1 MSESDAIEGLRRSE
15 EKLRAYGEQHGLV
28 LREESPWPGYVP
40 ASQQPG
46 PVKHAVWSLA
56 GVLPGGAI
64 GRLRHQAMFGNT
76 FGMNVKLQHTL
87 MVCRIPESVGYV
99 PFLGCRP
106 DTIGGAMY
114 AWDNDNRPK
123 QSQVFESVEL
133 ERRYKVEVAAGQS
146 QNWIYQLFSPAF
158 IDWLADSTP
167 VDFGFKLDLGVFH
180 CETPNWRGQEG
191 STSGEVEPALLDVLL
206 ENGSRVASR
215 IRDEVLEEAA
225 ILGEPG
231 MVDSAEAYA
240 KWATAPK
247 HGRIIKS
254 ILWLAKVGQE
264 DDGTGKFASDRGLEK
279 ESPAQFHARY
289 IGLAMPGAAT
299 AVATGPLPK
308 GGRDGS
314 IAWLQFSSLVDM
326 EQEYVA
332 VTCRTE
338 TKLPAVWVDPDDVGA
353 PGVGAALPN
362 GAVAA
367 ATGEGWGISTCD
379 RSACVY
385 MRVEGTTPGAEIDR
399 FAGEAQRIIGL
410 LDSGG
415 PSETPQSPQLTK
427 PEPSP

>member
-1 MSESDAIEGLRRSE
+1 MSETEALEGLRRSE
-15 EKLRAYGEQHGLV
+15 EKLRAYGAEHGLV

-40 ASQQPG
+40 AAQQPG

-64 GRLRHQAMFGNT
+64 GRLRHQAIFGST
-76 FGMNVKLQHTL
+76 FGMDVAGQHTL
-87 MVCRIPESVGYV
+87 MICRIPESVGYV
-99 PFLGCRP
+99 PYLGCRP

-133 ERRYKVEVAAGQS
+133 ERRYKVEVAAGQA
-146 QNWIYQLFSPAF
+146 QNWIYQLFTPTF
-158 IDWLADSTP
+158 IDWLAHSTP

-215 IRDEVLEEAA
+215 IRDEVLEEAQL
-225 ILGEPG
+225 IGEPG
-231 MVDSAEAYA
+231 VVDSAEAYA
-240 KWATAPK
+240 KFATAPK

-254 ILWLAKVGQE
+254 ILWLARVGAE
-264 DDGTGKFASDRGLEK
+264 DDGTAKYATERGMEP
-279 ESPAQFHARY
+279 ESPAQFHARH

-299 AVATGPLPK
+299 AVATGPLPQ
-308 GGRDGS
+308 GGREGS
-314 IAWLQFSSLVDM
+314 VAWLQFSSIVDM

-332 VTCRTE
+332 VAVGTDAR
-338 TKLPAVWVDPDDVGA
+338 LPSVWIDPEDVGA
-353 PGVGAALPN
+353 PGIGAELP
-362 GAVAA
+362 AA
-367 ATGEGWGISTCD
+367 AEAAMTAGYGLATAH

-385 MRVEGTTPGAEIDR
+385 MRTEGTTPGSEIDR
-399 FAGEAQRIIGL
+399 FAGEAQRIIAL
-410 LDSGG
+410 LEGS
-415 PSETPQSPQLTK
+415 PQSP
-427 PEPSP
+427 